1 MSLAD
6 VIEVLLG
13 KMVCQ
18 PWVVPVPV
26 SQRHMSNSMF
36 QDRWRLFHQKSER
49 LNVTKRSLS
58 VKRVQLLS
66 NKASA
71 KGDSHIILTL
81 FGLCEGA
88 GLLRTR
94 DDQVIHILL
103 ILIHILLILIL
114 YQTC

>member
-1 MSLAD
+1 M
-6 VIEVLLG
+6 IEVLLG

-18 PWVVPVPV
+18 PWIMPVPV
-26 SQRHMSNSMF
+26 SQRHIMSYSMF
-36 QDRWRLFHQKSER
+36 QDRWRLFHQKGEK

-58 VKRVQLLS
+58 VKRVQLLL

-71 KGDSHIILTL
+71 KGDFLIILTL

-103 ILIHILLILIL
+103 ILI
-114 YQTC
+114 

>member
-1 MSLAD
+1 MSAMGSAGASKPKTH
-6 VIEVLLG
+6 E
-13 KMVCQ
+13 Q
-18 PWVVPVPV
+18 FYVPRPV
-26 SQRHMSNSMF
+26 ET
-36 QDRWRLFHQKSER
+36 FHQKGER